1 MDTIEN
7 FINQVI
13 CGDALEILRKIPDES
28 IDLGIT
34 SPPYNKK
41 EKHGGWLVDKVRYKG
56 YKDFMPDEDYQNW
69 QVEVLNELY
78 RVTKEGGSFFYNH
91 KVRYE
96 DGKMIHPLQWLLR
109 TKWNIWQEIIW
120 NRKIAGNIRG
130 WRFWQIEERIYWLV
144 KGKPKELKS
153 RHAKLTSIW
162 EIRPEQGHKEHPAV
176 FPIELPTRIIAS
188 LLDEEDGQVCHAP
201 QVCHDQIVIDPFCGT
216 GTTIVAAK
224 LLGKKYIGIDISNEY
239 VEYTKRR
246 LEAAEKEKDRVLN
259 ELSIHAIQL
268 TFKDRK
274 EKGLWNKRAG
284 AL

>member
-1 MDTIEN
+1 MEGIEK

-13 CGDALEILRKIPDES
+13 CGDALEVLRKMPDES
-28 IDLGIT
+28 IHLGIT

-56 YKDFMPDEDYQNW
+56 YRDVMPEEEYQSW

-78 RVTKEGGSFFYNH
+78 RVIKEGGSFFYNH

-96 DGKMIHPLQWLLR
+96 DGKMIHPLQWLLK

-130 WRFWQIEERIYWLV
+130 WRFWQVEERIYWLV
-144 KGKPKELKS
+144 KGKPKELKPK
-153 RHAKLTSIW
+153 HAKLTSIW

-188 LLDEEDGQVCHAP
+188 LLEEEDG
-201 QVCHDQIVIDPFCGT
+201 IVIDPFCGT
-216 GTTIVAAK
+216 GTTLVAAK
-224 LLGKKYIGIDISNEY
+224 LLGKKYIGIDISEEY
-239 VEYTKRR
+239 VEYAKRR
-246 LEAAEKEKDRVLN
+246 LEKAEKERARVLK
-259 ELSIHAIQL
+259 ELSLHSIEL
-268 TFKDRK
+268 TFKERK
-274 EKGLWNKRAG
+274 ERGFWNKRA
-284 AL
+284 

>member
-1 MDTIEN
+1 MQ

-13 CGDALEILRKIPDES
+13 CGDALEILKQLPDES

-56 YKDFMPDEDYQNW
+56 YKDFMPDEEYQTW
-69 QVEVLNELY
+69 QVDVLNELY

-109 TKWNIWQEIIW
+109 TNWNIWQEIIW

-130 WRFWQIEERIYWLV
+130 WRFWQVEERIYWLI
-144 KGKPKELKS
+144 KGKPKELNS
-153 RHAKLTSIW
+153 RHAKLTSVW
-162 EIRPEQGHKEHPAV
+162 EIRPEQGHKDHPAV

-188 LLDEEDGQVCHAP
+188 LLDEDVY
-201 QVCHDQIVIDPFCGT
+201 HDQIVIDPFCGT
-216 GTTIVAAK
+216 GTTLVAAK
-224 LLGKKYIGIDISNEY
+224 LLGKKYVGIDISEEY
-239 VEYTKRR
+239 VTYAKRR
-246 LEAAEKEKDRVLN
+246 LENAEKEKESVLK
-259 ELSIHAIQL
+259 ELSLHSVKL
-268 TFKDRK
+268 TFKERK
-274 EKGLWNKRAG
+274 EKGLIKKNKQN
-284 AL
+284 LPFFLDKNQKT

>member
-1 MDTIEN
+1 MEGIEK
-7 FINQVI
+7 FINQVV
-13 CGDALEILRKIPDES
+13 CGDALEILRKMPDES
-28 IDLGIT
+28 VDLGIT

-56 YKDFMPDEDYQNW
+56 YRDFMPDEEYQSW
-69 QVEVLNELY
+69 QVDVLDELY
-78 RVTKEGGSFFYNH
+78 RVIKEGGSFFYNH

-96 DGKMIHPLQWLLR
+96 DGKMIHPLQWLIK
-109 TKWNIWQEIIW
+109 TKWNIWQEIVW

-130 WRFWQIEERIYWLV
+130 WRFWQVEERIYWLV
-144 KGKPKELKS
+144 KGKPKELNS
-153 RHAKLTSIW
+153 RHAKLTSVW

-188 LLDEEDGQVCHAP
+188 VLDEEDG
-201 QVCHDQIVIDPFCGT
+201 IVIDPFCGT
-216 GTTIVAAK
+216 GTTLVASK

-246 LEAAEKEKDRVLN
+246 LEKAEKEKESVLK
-259 ELSIHAIQL
+259 ELALHSVKL
-268 TFKDRK
+268 TFKERK
-274 EKGLWNKRAG
+274 EKGFWNRRAG